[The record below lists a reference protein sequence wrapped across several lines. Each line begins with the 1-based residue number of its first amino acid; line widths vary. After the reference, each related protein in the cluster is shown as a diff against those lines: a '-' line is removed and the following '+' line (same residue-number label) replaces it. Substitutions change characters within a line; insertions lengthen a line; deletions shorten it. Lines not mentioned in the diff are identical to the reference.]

1 MRIYSVLLGILLI
14 CSCNKLVDKKDLSTY
29 LNDPDNGL
37 KKEVQ
42 SGDYKMSLTYRPTE
56 LIIDQNLADEE
67 DLKKREEKKKQ
78 YEAYYYFILNMSLG
92 DKDLLYKGSE
102 SKEQFS
108 VALNKL
114 NFGLSDYV
122 YAMTDTK
129 DTIYLSD
136 YYVPNLYGMGGS
148 TQVMLAFPRNE
159 KKVYQELE
167 IRLKELGFGIGEQ
180 RFIFQKKDLDNIPEL
195 KL

>member
-1 MRIYSVLLGILLI
+1 MKVYSLLLGLALI
-14 CSCNKLVDKKDLSTY
+14 CSCNKIVDKKSLTMY
-29 LNDPDNGL
+29 LDDPDNGL
-37 KKEVQ
+37 RKEVQ
-42 SGDYKMSLTYRPTE
+42 VGDYTIRLTYRPTE
-56 LIIDQNLADEE
+56 LIMEQNLREE
-67 DLKKREEKKKQ
+67 QDLKKKEEKKKQ
-78 YEAYYYFILNMSLG
+78 FETYYYFILNMSLG

-108 VALNKL
+108 VSLNKL

-122 YAMTDTK
+122 YALTDKK
-129 DTIYLSD
+129 DTLLLSD

-148 TQVMLAFPRNE
+148 TQIMLAFPRSNNRTF
-159 KKVYQELE
+159 KELE
-167 IRLKELGFGIGEQ
+167 IRLKELGFGTGEQ